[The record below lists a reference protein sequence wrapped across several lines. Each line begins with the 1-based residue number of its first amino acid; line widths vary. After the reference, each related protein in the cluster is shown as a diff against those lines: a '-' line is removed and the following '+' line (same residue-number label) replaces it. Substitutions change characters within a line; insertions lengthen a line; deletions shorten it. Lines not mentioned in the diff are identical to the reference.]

1 MSFSEYIKSR
11 LLNQDPHFCKCPE
24 FVFYYLWQKELRE
37 LSSGI
42 YNVLKTTRKHGMS
55 AKDFL
60 RGVDSSNKKTEGNL
74 STMFQ
79 SVKGT
84 KQFWFLKKSDL
95 NCMIR
100 EHGPPSLFLTFSCVE
115 YDSPDIASY
124 LHKVNDVPD
133 GYPIGMLCAE
143 DPLSVS
149 RKFSKKFY
157 DFFHLVILKGE
168 VLGKVKQ
175 YF

>member
-1 MSFSEYIKSR
+1 MRGSLVFSNPVTNKDSR
-11 LLNQDPHFCKCPE
+11 FRKNPK

-42 YNVLKTTRKHGMS
+42 YNVLKITGKHGIS
-55 AKDFL
+55 VKDFL
-60 RGVDSSNKKTEGNL
+60 KEVHSSDKQMEANI

-79 SVKGT
+79 SVRGT
-84 KQFWFLKKSDL
+84 KQYWFLKKKRFD
-95 NCMIR
+95 R
-100 EHGPPSLFLTFSCVE
+100 EPSLFLAE

-133 GYPIGMLCAE
+133 GYPIGKLCAE

-149 RKFSKKFY
+149 RKFSKKFH
-157 DFFHLVILKGE
+157 DFFEVAIIKGE
-168 VLGKVKQ
+168 VLRKS
-175 YF
+175 